1 MITYDLIDNI
11 SKGNLSKAKEMIQGI
26 LDKKAV
32 DSLELQKMNLANDL
46 FSDES
51 EINDGE
57 NQWKL

>member
-1 MITYDLIDNI
+1 MNTYDLIDNI
-11 SKGNLSKAKEMIQGI
+11 SKVNLSKAKEMIQGI

-32 DSLELQKMNLANDL
+32 DSLELQKMDLANDL

-57 NQWKL
+57 NQ